1 MTMSRRSSNAWSC
14 SGGHGWDKHLQLQLT
29 TILEYIE
36 SGERWFKY
44 SDGHQVTTLG
54 TAVIAK
60 LVNSYFKFTRISPIF
75 NVYSSMS
82 YLGWLDMDDVC
93 YLPFPFVIGL
103 CGIIPQPISAYFL
116 TTDSQKE

>member
-1 MTMSRRSSNAWSC
+1 MDDDESEVIKCLELFGWSWV
-14 SGGHGWDKHLQLQLT
+14 GQALT
-29 TILEYIE
+29 ITTNLEYIE

-60 LVNSYFKFTRISPIF
+60 LVNSYFDFTRISPIF

-82 YLGWLDMDDVC
+82 YLGWLEMDDVC
-93 YLPFPFVIGL
+93 CLPFPFVIGL
-103 CGIIPQPISAYFL
+103 CGISPQRISAYFL
-116 TTDSQKE
+116 TTDS